1 MRGAGMAVA
10 SFALCVA
17 TAEAQTAPAP
27 EPSADE
33 EVVYVTG
40 SRIARSGFDA
50 STPVLVVGAEEVALT
65 GTVNMET
72 LLTTSPQF
80 VAEFNGG
87 PTSNNVPGGNAQVDL
102 RGLGPQRNLV
112 LVNGR
117 RFAIQGPDQTTD
129 LNTIPSALVERVEV
143 VTGGSSAVYGS
154 DAITGVVNFIIR
166 DDFDGV
172 EVSYLH
178 SWDSPTETPT
188 KDLNLTFG
196 GNFANDRGNAV
207 ISLGYLTRGSITR
220 AERGDW
226 AQYQLDERCVTP
238 ASWSATAPGVLFP
251 GNPSLATCRTA
262 GGIPGMVSGGS
273 GDIPNTRISGLPAAS
288 ATYTPLYNAAGLGG
302 LTSFGATFEDN
313 GDIRPAV
320 DPTDRYNLGL
330 ENYLQIPQ
338 ERWMLNAFSTFDF
351 NEHVEGY
358 MEFHFSNNTVE
369 MQLAP
374 SNIGADHL
382 IEVDNPYFSPEMQA
396 LFAQMDADQPV
407 SQVPTGPVT
416 RTNNP
421 NDGFV
426 RLTLGKRFEQAGDR
440 FNSSERVAWRT
451 AVGFRGDI
459 GDVSEGFLHDL
470 YYDAYYTYARTNT
483 TDLQNGSISRS
494 RFAAALLSAGGAD
507 PVCNIFGANM
517 SAACVTAVRI
527 NSTNVTH
534 TEMQGAVASISGA
547 LFDLPAGPVDF
558 ALGVEWR
565 EATAKYTPDTFLS
578 SGDVAGFNAGLPT
591 EGSES
596 VREIFGEA
604 RVPILSDVTI
614 FDDLA
619 LNGAF
624 RYSDYDL
631 EGVGGQWTYSYG
643 VDWRVIE
650 DLTLRAQFQHALR
663 APNVGELFGGNATN
677 FANLTDPCGAVST
690 NQTAQ
695 VRAVCE
701 ATGVPTAN
709 VFTGAVQVSS
719 SDLIGY
725 VTGGNPAVGPEESDT
740 FTAGAVVRPSF
751 LPGFVASIDYYSI
764 EIEDAIGVFGGGP
777 GGVLDLCY
785 NVLQDA
791 SSTACAAVNRN
802 PDGRIIA
809 PYLISLTNANVG
821 AFETSGIDFA
831 AGYDIDL
838 PFQLFDS
845 GTGLRLDTNWTY
857 VDNLTTTAVQELAA
871 TTTSSCLGA
880 FGPSCQEPTP
890 EWKGVSRITFDA
902 GPLSL
907 SVRHRYIGGST
918 DDRYLLP
925 VRRGQVL
932 NIENFVNPTIDAYH
946 YFDLSFSYDAT
957 ETLRLHGGVN
967 NVADKDP
974 PVLAGGSQRANTWA
988 GTYDTNGRFFFIG
1001 ATLKFD

>member
-1 MRGAGMAVA
+1 MFVAG
-10 SFALCVA
+10 FALCVA
-17 TAEAQTAPAP
+17 SAEAQTADPAAP
-27 EPSADE
+27 ATSADE

-50 STPVLVVGAEEVALT
+50 STPVLVIGAEEVTLS
-65 GTVNMET
+65 GTTNIET
-72 LLTTSPQF
+72 LLTASPQF

-129 LNTIPSALVERVEV
+129 LNTIPSALIARTEV

-172 EVSYLH
+172 EASYQQ

-188 KDLNLTFG
+188 KDLNLTVG
-196 GNFANDRGNAV
+196 GDFADGRGNAV
-207 ISLGYLTRGSITR
+207 VSIGYLSRGSIKR
-220 AERGDW
+220 ADRGDW

-238 ASWSATAPGVLFP
+238 QSWSATAPGTLFP
-251 GNPSLATCRTA
+251 GNPSLSACRAA

-273 GDIPNTRISGLPAAS
+273 GDIPNTRISGLPGAN
-288 ATYTPLYNAAGLGG
+288 ATYTPLYAAAGLGG
-302 LTSFGATFEDN
+302 LTSFGATFDDN
-313 GDIRPAV
+313 GDVRPAV

-338 ERWMLNAFSTFDF
+338 ERWMLNAFSTYDF

-382 IEVDNPYFSPEMQA
+382 LNTNNPYLSPEMQA
-396 LFAQMDADQPV
+396 VLVQMDADQPV
-407 SQVPTGPVT
+407 SSVPTGPVT
-416 RTNNP
+416 RVNNP
-421 NDGFV
+421 NDGFARV
-426 RLTLGKRFEQAGDR
+426 TIGKRFQQAGDR

-451 AVGFRGDI
+451 AVGFRGDL

-494 RFAAALLSAGGAD
+494 RFAAALLRNGAAD
-507 PVCNIFGANM
+507 PVCNIFGQSM
-517 SAACVTAVRI
+517 SAACVTAIAI

-558 ALGVEWR
+558 AFGAEWR

-596 VREIFGEA
+596 VREVFGEVRA
-604 RVPILSDVTI
+604 PILSDIPV
-614 FDDLA
+614 FDSLA

-631 EGVGGQWTYSYG
+631 AGVGGVWTYSYG
-643 VDWRVIE
+643 VDWSVVE

-701 ATGVPTAN
+701 ATGVPSAN

-751 LPGFVASIDYYSI
+751 IPGLVASVDYYSI

-791 SSTACAAVNRN
+791 GGTACQAVNRN

-831 AGYDIDL
+831 ASYEIDL
-838 PFQLFDS
+838 PWHLFN
-845 GTGLRLDTNWTY
+845 GANGLRFDTNWTY
-857 VDNLTTTAVQELAA
+857 VDNLQTTAVQELPA

-880 FGPSCQEPTP
+880 FGPTCQEPTP
-890 EWKGVSRITFDA
+890 EWKGVSRITWDA

-907 SVRHRYIGGST
+907 SLRHRFVGESV

-925 VRRGQVL
+925 KRRGQNVDL
-932 NIENFVNPTIDAYH
+932 ANFVNPEIDPYH
-946 YFDLSFSYDAT
+946 YFDLSFTLDAT
-957 ETLRLHGGVN
+957 ETVRFYGGVN
-967 NVADKDP
+967 NIADKDP
-974 PVLAGGSQRANTWA
+974 PVLAGGAQRANTWA
-988 GTYDTNGRFFFIG
+988 GTYDTNGRFIFLG
-1001 ATLKFD
+1001 ATLRFQ